1 MHHLFCVLYR
11 VLMPFDIKPMLITC
25 YRNYDALSKDDVFGN
40 NKLVCYTYNFLTSFN
55 CLQKL
60 QLFEILKT
68 PLAQMALYCTILTP
82 TFKTFF
88 PKRLL
93 VLNFSE
99 FIQRYR
105 APKVGPVVVL
115 KNAIFPGVI
124 SCKYQI

>member
-1 MHHLFCVLYR
+1 
-11 VLMPFDIKPMLITC
+11 
-25 YRNYDALSKDDVFGN
+25 
-40 NKLVCYTYNFLTSFN
+40 
-55 CLQKL
+55 
-60 QLFEILKT
+60 
-68 PLAQMALYCTILTP
+68 MALYCTISTP

-105 APKVGPVVVL
+105 APKVGSVVVL

-124 SCKYQI
+124 SCKYHI